1 MGKHSYRIKTSD
13 FKPVKKTTVKKPTV
27 NKKHSTDTD
36 EVRVIEVETEFP
48 NIVAEFLGINP
59 KVYEENPYKVQIFI
73 DEAHRSLTSKFEHLR
88 DAPVDFFTE
97 DPRARTLF
105 ARFVAL
111 CIRTDRSISGRGYE
125 LNRNY
130 ARINYE
136 KRNLM
141 NYFYAVR
148 YTPPPKQDEIVDI
161 DAIQRSVRNLNHAKF
176 RNRMSAK
183 DNTLNI
189 NKIGL

>member
-13 FKPVKKTTVKKPTV
+13 FKPVKKTTVKKER
-27 NKKHSTDTD
+27 KKTTDTD

-59 KVYEENPYKVQIFI
+59 KIYEENPYKVQIFI

-148 YTPPPKQDEIVDI
+148 YTPPSKGEIIDI
-161 DAIQRSVRNLNHAKF
+161 DAIQRSVRNLNRAKI

>member
-1 MGKHSYRIKTSD
+1 MGKQTYRIKTSNL
-13 FKPVKKTTVKKPTV
+13 KEVKKTVVKKER
-27 NKKHSTDTD
+27 KKTTDTD

-59 KVYEENPYKVQIFI
+59 KVYEENPYKIQMFI
-73 DEAHRSLTSKFEHLR
+73 DEAYLSLTSKFEHLR

-97 DPRARTLF
+97 DPKARTLF

-130 ARINYE
+130 ARINLE

-141 NYFYAVR
+141 RYFYTVR
-148 YTPPPKQDEIVDI
+148 YTPPSKGGIIDI
-161 DAIQRSVRNLNHAKF
+161 DAIQRSVNNLNGAKL
-176 RNRMSAK
+176 RNTMSAK

-189 NKIGL
+189 NKIGI